1 MGHSKFNVVSCL
13 FVRVFFLFSF
23 ALLFGVLS
31 LETFKVQFLFI
42 LEEND
47 FFAFL
52 DRWGFHLL
60 YACFFCLKSMF
71 K

>member
-13 FVRVFFLFSF
+13 FVSFFLFLC

-42 LEEND
+42 LEEVV
-47 FFAFL
+47 
-52 DRWGFHLL
+52 
-60 YACFFCLKSMF
+60 
-71 K
+71 